1 MKRKFKQGL
10 STISPTLH
18 HYQQNKQPPLTSNHS
33 KQTTTS
39 HLKPFNTNNHLSPQT
54 IQNKQPPLTSNH
66 STQATT
72 SHLKPFNT
80 NNHLSPETIQHK
92 QPPLTSNHSTSK
104 VTMTYDIEHAGPGL
118 GQTQKYGG

>member
-33 KQTTTS
+33 KQT
-39 HLKPFNTNNHLSPQT
+39 
-54 IQNKQPPLTSNH
+54 
-66 STQATT
+66 TT